1 MELFTVP
8 SRFMRFA
15 ALSAVLLLV
24 LLSAAEPAAA
34 ETFSTRTKL
43 LRNREFAEA
52 LVENIRAAKK
62 SVYFSFF
69 LFKATDSRNNL
80 PRQIAEELVR
90 ARKRGVDVTVLLERQ
105 SAERRQG
112 QDSLNEDN
120 RNTAELLRRGGV
132 KVFFDSPRVTTHTKV
147 VVIDGYR
154 VFVGSH
160 NLSQSALVH
169 NNELSVMIDS
179 PELATE
185 VKSYLDRL

>member
-1 MELFTVP
+1 MMVVP
-8 SRFMRFA
+8 SRLLRFA
-15 ALSAVLLLV
+15 ALSVLLLALV
-24 LLSAAEPAAA
+24 CAAEPVSAGTYSA
-34 ETFSTRTKL
+34 RTTL

-52 LVENIRAAKK
+52 LLENVRAAKK
-62 SVYFSFF
+62 SIYFSFF

-90 ARKRGVDVTVLLERQ
+90 AKRRGVDVTVLLERQ
-105 SAERRQG
+105 SPKRQQG

-120 RNTAELLRRGGV
+120 RNTAALLSRGGV
-132 KVFFDSPRVTTHTKV
+132 KVFFDSPNVTTHTKV
-147 VVIDGYR
+147 AVIDGYR

-169 NNELSVMIDS
+169 NNELSVMVDS